1 MSVGTP
7 HLIVN
12 VGTQVIEHF
21 VKKNYVGTNL
31 FLLNYNSA
39 PAQQI

>member
-12 VGTQVIEHF
+12 VEQVIEHF

-39 PAQQI
+39 PAQHI